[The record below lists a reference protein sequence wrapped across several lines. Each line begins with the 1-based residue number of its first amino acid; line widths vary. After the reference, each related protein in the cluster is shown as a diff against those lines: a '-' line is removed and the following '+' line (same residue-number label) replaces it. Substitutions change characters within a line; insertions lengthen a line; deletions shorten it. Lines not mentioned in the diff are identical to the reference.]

1 MKRLLLILL
10 ASTTLLGARAQYT
23 DFPQFSDNWSVTVAG
38 GVGHPLI
45 YHPHP
50 KLLPPSF
57 GVGLKKQLTSSFSLG
72 MDVDY
77 VSWNNKL
84 SLTRYERSQVHVVGS
99 LNLGNL
105 FAGSVGQPRLFEVEV
120 KGSAGWGHI
129 FDKSR
134 RTSPDANYLVSKWG
148 IDLTYNFGSHRRW
161 GLGLRPSVRFDLRN
175 DGAANYES
183 FNANRAELDIA
194 LGLTYRFGKKM
205 VVPHKMVISSPM
217 QRTSVIYSSVP
228 AVLEGSASPVV
239 NGAMEPGVGKSTTA
253 MSVPDGLSLGEN
265 PTADPKTMHFFLKEM
280 ANRDETI
287 ATQKQRIAE
296 LEMLLAKIVDHP
308 QSTQIAASHRDT
320 LAVKTAP
327 PVVAKKATPQATLKL
342 ETIVSFGF
350 GRVVVDAP
358 QFPNVERVANYL
370 KAHPRAKV
378 KVRGYASPAGP
389 LATNIRMAKQRAES
403 VMNLLI
409 AQYGIAENRIDADG
423 NGVGNFF
430 REAEWNS
437 VAICSVYED

>member
-23 DFPQFSDNWSVTVAG
+23 DFPKFSDNWSVTVAG

-50 KLLPPSF
+50 KLLTPSL

>member
-1 MKRLLLILL
+1 
-10 ASTTLLGARAQYT
+10 
-23 DFPQFSDNWSVTVAG
+23 
-38 GVGHPLI
+38 
-45 YHPHP
+45 
-50 KLLPPSF
+50 
-57 GVGLKKQLTSSFSLG
+57 
-72 MDVDY
+72 
-77 VSWNNKL
+77 
-84 SLTRYERSQVHVVGS
+84 
-99 LNLGNL
+99 
-105 FAGSVGQPRLFEVEV
+105 
-120 KGSAGWGHI
+120 
-129 FDKSR
+129 
-134 RTSPDANYLVSKWG
+134 
-148 IDLTYNFGSHRRW
+148 
-161 GLGLRPSVRFDLRN
+161 
-175 DGAANYES
+175 
-183 FNANRAELDIA
+183 
-194 LGLTYRFGKKM
+194 
-205 VVPHKMVISSPM
+205 
-217 QRTSVIYSSVP
+217 
-228 AVLEGSASPVV
+228 
-239 NGAMEPGVGKSTTA
+239 
-253 MSVPDGLSLGEN
+253 
-265 PTADPKTMHFFLKEM
+265 MHFILKEM

-296 LEMLLAKIVDHP
+296 LEMLLAKVVDHP

>member
-1 MKRLLLILL
+1 MKRLLFTLL
-10 ASTTLLGARAQYT
+10 AGTTLVGARAQYT
-23 DFPQFSDNWSVTVAG
+23 AFPKFSDNWSVTVAG
-38 GVGHPLI
+38 GVVHPLI
-45 YHPHP
+45 YEPQP
-50 KLLPPSF
+50 KLLTPTLT
-57 GVGLKKQLTSSFSLG
+57 VGMKKQLTSAFSLG
-72 MDVDY
+72 VDVDY

>member
-10 ASTTLLGARAQYT
+10 ASTPLLGARAQYT

-50 KLLPPSF
+50 KLLTPSL

-194 LGLTYRFGKKM
+194 LGLTYRFGNKM
-205 VVPHKMVISSPM
+205 VVPHKMVIPSPV

-253 MSVPDGLSLGEN
+253 MSVPDELSLGEN
-265 PTADPKTMHFFLKEM
+265 STADPKTMHFFLKEM

-327 PVVAKKATPQATLKL
+327 AVVAKKATPQASLKL